1 MENDELSC
9 DWYDA
14 SCGFEYLANEIE
26 VSLISIFYSVMDT
39 LASIFESIPVPS
51 FATDINSMQLPSFFL
66 YLTDIMQVY
75 TGLQIVMS
83 AYLIRFLIRRTPI
96 IG

>member
-1 MENDELSC
+1 MENQELSC

-26 VSLISIFYSVMDT
+26 VSLVSIFYSIMDT

-51 FATDINSMQLPSFFL
+51 FATNINTLQLPEFFL
-66 YLTDIMQVY
+66 YLTDILQVY
-75 TGLQIVMS
+75 NGLQIVMG
-83 AYLIRFLIRRTPI
+83 AYLIRFIIRRIPF